1 MLGQLFFQENME
13 VLKKLVDL
21 IGISSI
27 MEVLRR
33 MVGADEH
40 MYAFHA
46 DSLQWLAEADLL
58 EMLVDKLSP
67 LHSVEVQSNAANI
80 LSAITCIAPCA
91 LTSKLSSPK

>member
-1 MLGQLFFQENME
+1 VSPLDKNVTNLQR
-13 VLKKLVDL
+13 LKHMTQRDSGLY
-21 IGISSI
+21 
-27 MEVLRR
+27 MQVLRR
-33 MVGADEH
+33 LVGADEH

>member
-1 MLGQLFFQENME
+1 MTQRDSGLYMQ
-13 VLKKLVDL
+13 
-21 IGISSI
+21 
-27 MEVLRR
+27 VLRR

-67 LHSVEVQSNAANI
+67 LVPFSSSEF
-80 LSAITCIAPCA
+80 LSYWFCNFC
-91 LTSKLSSPK
+91 TSTLLELLYFLSY